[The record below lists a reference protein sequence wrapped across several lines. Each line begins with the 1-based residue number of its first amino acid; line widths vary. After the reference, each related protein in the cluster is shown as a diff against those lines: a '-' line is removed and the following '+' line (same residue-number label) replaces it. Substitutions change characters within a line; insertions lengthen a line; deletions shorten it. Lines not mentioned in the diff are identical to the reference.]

1 MIAASNGD
9 DVQLTTT
16 FATMENKK
24 NYLLPI
30 CGATEEEETKNSLN
44 L

>member
-1 MIAASNGD
+1 VTTSND
-9 DVQLTTT
+9 NDVQLRTT
-16 FATMENKK
+16 FATIENEK

-30 CGATEEEETKNSLN
+30 CRATTDEEETKNSLN

>member
-1 MIAASNGD
+1 MSAASND
-9 DVQLTTT
+9 IDVQLTT
-16 FATMENKK
+16 FATTENEK